1 MEDLTEKISGILN
14 NPEMMNTIKSLSGL
28 LDSSDEK
35 VTQDNKCEKN
45 DRDEETSNNNSLSL
59 PSFSP
64 EMMQMVLKLM
74 PVLSS
79 VKKDDKYTHFL
90 KALRPL
96 LSETKRKK
104 LDNSAQLL
112 QVMRILPILRNQGIL

>member
-35 VTQDNKCEKN
+35 STQDNKCEKN
-45 DRDEETSNNNSLSL
+45 DSEETSNNNSLSL

-96 LSETKRKK
+96 LSEAKRKK

-112 QVMRILPILRNQGIL
+112 QVMRILPILRSQGIL

>member
-35 VTQDNKCEKN
+35 TTQENNCEKN

-79 VKKDDKYTHFL
+79 VKKDDKYTYFL

-96 LSETKRKK
+96 LSEAKRKK

>member
-35 VTQDNKCEKN
+35 TTQENNCEKN
-45 DRDEETSNNNSLSL
+45 GKDEETSNNNSLSL

-79 VKKDDKYTHFL
+79 VKKDDKYTYFL

-96 LSETKRKK
+96 LSEAKRKK

>member
-1 MEDLTEKISGILN
+1 MMMSCFFGCGKKEDASEASENAAI
-14 NPEMMNTIKSLSGL
+14 E
-28 LDSSDEK
+28 DEK
-35 VTQDNKCEKN
+35 N
-45 DRDEETSNNNSLSL
+45 EESSNNNLLPL

-79 VKKDDKYTHFL
+79 VKKDDKYTQFI

-96 LSETKRKK
+96 LSESKRKK
-104 LDNSAQLL
+104 LDSSAQLL
-112 QVMRILPILRNQGIL
+112 QVIRILPILRSQGIL

>member
-1 MEDLTEKISGILN
+1 MEDLTEKITDILSD
-14 NPEMMNTIKSLSGL
+14 PEMMNTIKNLSGL
-28 LDSSDEK
+28 LDSSGEKKSQDEK
-35 VTQDNKCEKN
+35 CESKDNESGN
-45 DRDEETSNNNSLSL
+45 DTSLSL

-79 VKKDDKYTHFL
+79 VKKEDKYTRFL

-96 LSETKRKK
+96 LSEQKRKR
-104 LDNSAQLL
+104 LDNSSQLL
-112 QVMRILPILRNQGIL
+112 QIMRILPILRNQGIL